1 MKKFAFQSDRPY
13 HGLSMQSSDLIAAL
27 AASGMKD
34 TAPRRLVA
42 EALCASRAPLC
53 AKDLHAWIAEKRAR
67 AVGIVTVYRV
77 LEALEK
83 AGMVHRHASEGVYS
97 VCHIPSVHGHHVLL
111 HCDACGKVE
120 ETHDH
125 ALCEREDQVARSAGF
140 VPARHVS
147 EILGTCLS
155 CQ

>member
-1 MKKFAFQSDRPY
+1 MQPSALIDAFK
-13 HGLSMQSSDLIAAL
+13 AA
-27 AASGMKD
+27 GMKD

-42 EALCASRAPLC
+42 QALCASSVPAS
-53 AKDLHAWIAEKRAR
+53 AKDLHAWIARKRGR
-67 AVGIVTVYRV
+67 SVGIVTVYRV

-83 AGMVHRHASEGVYS
+83 SGMAHRHASEGLYS

-120 ETHDH
+120 EKHDH
-125 ALCEREDQVARSAGF
+125 VLCEREDQVARSAGF
-140 VPARHVS
+140 APARHVS
-147 EILGTCLS
+147 EILGTCLT